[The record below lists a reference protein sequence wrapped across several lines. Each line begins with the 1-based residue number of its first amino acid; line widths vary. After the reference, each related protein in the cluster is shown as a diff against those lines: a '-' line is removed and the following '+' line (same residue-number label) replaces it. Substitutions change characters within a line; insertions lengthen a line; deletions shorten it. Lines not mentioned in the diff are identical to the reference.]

1 MNVMIMSDSFMIKDS
16 LSNLFRSIFKTSF
29 INTVSSVSELNE
41 TDLTNLDFIFVDIK
55 SKQINLLDKLS
66 EIKKISNKLKIMIF
80 DSGKN
85 KKILLKTIELGVD
98 GYILSISDK
107 DEFIYIVKRILRG
120 HKFYDVDLLPDVIS
134 YKSIDK
140 VGNLTKR
147 ENEVVEKVAKG
158 MNNKNIADD
167 LYVTEYTIK
176 KHVSS
181 ILNKLNL
188 RSRKDIIIYYKD
200 NGLTI

>member
-41 TDLTNLDFIFVDIK
+41 TDLKNLDFIFVDIK

-66 EIKKISNKLKIMIF
+66 EIKKISNKLKIMIL

-200 NGLTI
+200 NGLVI